1 MPFANPETPRYISAM
16 KFLPFL
22 PILAALTLGAP
33 AAEEAPPATPKPG
46 LVHRLLHPF
55 GGGKAASEPKAKS
68 ANFKQLEMT
77 LAVEPAVPKLSETRE
92 VKVAVTLANKG
103 KKLVQLDFP
112 TTQRMEVLVKSKTGK
127 RVVQWSEDQAFANEP
142 TLVAINPGER
152 LEYSVTLSTRDLV
165 AGETYTIEA
174 FFPNFDPLRKSRD
187 LTPVK

>member
-22 PILAALTLGAP
+22 LILAALTLGAP
-33 AAEEAPPATPKPG
+33 AAAEAPPATPTPG
-46 LVHRLLHPF
+46 LAHRLLHPL
-55 GGGKAASEPKAKS
+55 GRGKAASEPKAKG

-127 RVVQWSEDQAFANEP
+127 RIVQWSEDQAFANDP

-174 FFPNFDPLRKSRD
+174 FFPNFDSLRKSRD